1 MVVDRP
7 SAWVQ
12 LPDQVNMHYRLYS
25 EDLQHLPV
33 LLLLSPTM
41 LHLGFYA
48 EYFNDEWLRE
58 NFTIVAFDTRH
69 HGKTTAVSLPFSDQP
84 RRPAQYLCLTSRS
97 HCQLLEITMWC
108 VSVPFDLRPST

>member
-33 LLLLSPTM
+33 LFLLSPTM
-41 LHLGFYA
+41 LHLGFYS

-69 HGKTTAVSLPFSDQP
+69 HGKTTAV
-84 RRPAQYLCLTSRS
+84 
-97 HCQLLEITMWC
+97 
-108 VSVPFDLRPST
+108 RPSELGQPQPPAEGFAFDFLQPLSASRDFYVVRLPSSFCWRC